1 MARIL
6 LTGAAGDIGTRL
18 RKILKPVYPDLRLS
32 DIKKPADLR
41 PDEEFIAADLA
52 RIDEVEK
59 AVDGIDGIIH
69 LGGFSVEGPWETI
82 LQSNI
87 IGCYNLFEA
96 ARRKGVKRVVF
107 ASSNHAVG
115 FYPRHHHIGTDVTVR
130 PDSRYGVSKAFGEA
144 LGSLY
149 ADKHGLRVLCLRIGN
164 VGDKPLDKRRLSIW
178 VKPEDLAQLI
188 RIGLEHPELRFEIF
202 YGASWNERAWWD
214 NHKAYD
220 YGYRPTGRAEDYLE
234 RRAWP
239 SRPSS
244 SPTRSA
250 ISSRAAPSAAW
261 SSTATRAGCG
271 RNERRGH
278 EHPAAHPA
286 DAHARRCGRTT
297 TAPARW
303 RACASWARSCSTRG
317 RSRSA
322 RPRSSPR
329 ARAARSSSPTGRRP
343 ARRPC
348 SPRCPTSSPSCASPS
363 TSATSTWRARRPT
376 ASSSRRRAAA
386 GCRR

>member
-32 DIKKPADLR
+32 DLEQPADLR
-41 PDEEFIAADLA
+41 PDEQFIAADLA
-52 RIDEVEK
+52 RIEEVEK
-59 AVDGIDGIIH
+59 AVDGIDGVIH

-82 LQSNI
+82 LQANI

-144 LGSLY
+144 LGALY

-178 VKPEDLAQLI
+178 VKPEDLAQLM

-220 YGYRPTGRAEDYLE
+220 YGYRPTGRAEDHLE
-234 RRAWP
+234 HALGEQAKLKP
-239 SRPSS
+239 DPVGDFFQGGTFCSLEFDGD
-244 SPTRSA
+244 
-250 ISSRAAPSAAW
+250 
-261 SSTATRAGCG
+261 AG
-271 RNERRGH
+271 RV
-278 EHPAAHPA
+278 
-286 DAHARRCGRTT
+286 
-297 TAPARW
+297 W
-303 RACASWARSCSTRG
+303 KK
-317 RSRSA
+317 
-322 RPRSSPR
+322 
-329 ARAARSSSPTGRRP
+329 
-343 ARRPC
+343 
-348 SPRCPTSSPSCASPS
+348 
-363 TSATSTWRARRPT
+363 
-376 ASSSRRRAAA
+376 
-386 GCRR
+386 